1 MVTLVVVFD
10 DDPLDLGGAFPDAV
24 DFWDITNREDWTA
37 CESVMRGMKN
47 RGYRP
52 GPLSNWEG
60 TVYQFLGIMAHA
72 YLGEGLVVPEVP
84 TRELR

>member
-1 MVTLVVVFD
+1 
-10 DDPLDLGGAFPDAV
+10 
-24 DFWDITNREDWTA
+24 
-37 CESVMRGMKN
+37 MRGVKN

-60 TVYQFLGIMAHA
+60 TVYQFLNIMAHA
-72 YLGEGLVVPEVP
+72 YEGKGLVVPEVP